1 MTLLTTKDY
10 KTFVVGEI
18 TFRDYKLAN
27 RCLPGDDVTFDENGC
42 SLIKRANY
50 GYLVGTL
57 ELNSKYKYGHTAKGY
72 PLYLFTP
79 HNRSY
84 PQLRVG
90 SSEKDTSKNSICLVE
105 FLDWNAADH
114 LPRGNLVKVL
124 GHTGVFHVEAEAL
137 KWLYG
142 SPSFKKEKELTLG
155 ISNFLNRPLLEGV
168 TINIDPLGCKDIDD
182 VITMKHIKHGVWTFA
197 ITIADVAEWVSI
209 NSDLDVEARKKGQ
222 TIYQNG
228 TAVLPMFPPALSEDE
243 ASLLPSKTR
252 LGVSLL
258 FQWNAEQETVS
269 NVEWRET
276 QVKNHMSHTYES
288 ILQTRPFGFS
298 VEGLKTLCSHLK
310 GSQTSDPHEW
320 VEELMLFYNK
330 QAARLL
336 LPYRE
341 GLLRTHSGADKE
353 VLETWIHIHPEL
365 EFLAYQ
371 AATYELIGPSSPLTT
386 SQVHVG
392 LGSVPYCHAS
402 SPLRRYADLV
412 NQRCIKAILRKEI
425 PPYTELDLA
434 QHLNQRQAYAKKHD
448 RDYLFLRQLML
459 YKYDTHEELGIV
471 LSILEDKMKVKV
483 YVVAWKRVVSVKYT
497 ESIYKPGDQVIL
509 EYYSD
514 MKRVGWKE
522 RMVFRLRLFTT
533 EFTSL

>member
-27 RCLPGDDVTFDENGC
+27 RCLPGDDVTFDDTGC
-42 SLIKRANY
+42 SLVKRANY
-50 GYLVGTL
+50 GYIVGTL

-90 SSEKDTSKNSICLVE
+90 SSEKDTSKNTICLVE

-124 GHTGVFHVEAEAL
+124 GHAGTFHVEAEAL

-142 SPSFKKEKELTLG
+142 CPSLKKEKDLTLG
-155 ISNFLNRPLLEGV
+155 ISNFLNRPLLEGI
-168 TINIDPLGCKDIDD
+168 TINIDPPGCRDIDD
-182 VITMKHIKHGVWTFA
+182 VITMKQIKEGLWNFA

-209 NSDLDVEARKKGQ
+209 NSDLDLEARKKGQ
-222 TIYQNG
+222 TLYQNG
-228 TAVLPMFPPALSEDE
+228 TAVLPMFPLALSEDE

-258 FQWNAEQETVS
+258 FQWNAEQETLS
-269 NVEWRET
+269 NVEWKET
-276 QVKNHMSHTYES
+276 QIKNHMSHTYES

-310 GSQTSDPHEW
+310 GSETGDPHEW

-353 VLETWIHIHPEL
+353 LLERWIRVNPTL

-371 AATYELIGPSSPLTT
+371 AATYELIDTT
-386 SQVHVG
+386 RAQVHIG

-434 QHLNQRQAYAKKHD
+434 QHLNQCQAQAKKHD
-448 RDYLFLRQLML
+448 RDYIFLRQLLL
-459 YKYDTHEELGIV
+459 YNYDTHEQLGIV

-514 MKRVGWKE
+514 MKRVGWKD

-533 EFTSL
+533 EFTSI